1 MDTSPQSVGNK
12 ELITSED
19 EMLAAFLRDRNLER
33 TNEYD
38 KQRPVKV
45 ANGFYA
51 RYVKRILDLVIA
63 IPAFIITF
71 PFNIVFGICTFFD
84 VGKPI
89 IYRQTRIGKD
99 GKPFVM
105 IKYRN
110 MNNNRDEK
118 GNLLPAA
125 QRVTKFGHIMRKY
138 SFDEL
143 LNFWSVIKGDM
154 SIIGPRPL
162 PEFFVN
168 RMSDRHKMRAAV
180 RPGLECP
187 VEIPANTD
195 LSPFHWK
202 FEKDVWYV
210 ENISFKTDVKMMI
223 DLIKMTLDMRTRGR
237 HADGL
242 TYFIGYDDNYRPI
255 GLVLA
260 RNLYESVKEETHV

>member
-1 MDTSPQSVGNK
+1 MDSSPQSVGNK

-19 EMLAAFLRDRNLER
+19 EMLVAFLRERNLDK

-38 KQRPVKV
+38 KQRPVRV
-45 ANGFYA
+45 ADGIYA

-63 IPAFIITF
+63 VPAFIITL
-71 PFNIVFGICTFFD
+71 PLNCVFGIFTFFD

-89 IYRQTRIGKD
+89 LYRQTRIGK
-99 GKPFVM
+99 GGRPFVM
-105 IKYRN
+105 IKFRN
-110 MNNNRDEK
+110 MNNKKDES

-168 RMSDRHKMRAAV
+168 RMSDRHKLRAAV

-187 VEIPANTD
+187 VEIPTGTD

-210 ENISFKTDVKMMI
+210 ENISFKTDVKMMFE
-223 DLIKMTLDMRTRGR
+223 LIKMTLDMKTRGR

-242 TYFIGYDDNYRPI
+242 TYFIGYDDDLRPI
-255 GLVLA
+255 GLILA
-260 RNLYESVKEETHV
+260 RNLYKSVREKEHE